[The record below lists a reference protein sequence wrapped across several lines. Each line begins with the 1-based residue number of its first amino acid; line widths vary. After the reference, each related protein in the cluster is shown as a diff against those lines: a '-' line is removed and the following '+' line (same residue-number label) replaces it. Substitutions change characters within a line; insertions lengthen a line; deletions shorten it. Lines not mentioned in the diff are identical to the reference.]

1 MKIFKKIKYYL
12 LVIIKMDNMDK
23 LHIAIVVLLL
33 YLVLKPCNC
42 KLKEGFHG
50 RRDYYGR
57 YDNALYSEGRIGL

>member
-1 MKIFKKIKYYL
+1 
-12 LVIIKMDNMDK
+12 MDNMDK

-42 KLKEGFHG
+42 GKTKEGFHG

-57 YDNALYSEGRIGL
+57 SNNPLYSEVRIGL